1 MAQERVILLASPH
14 GEADEVARRVSLLEG
29 KLAVARQARDVVE
42 AKLSTLA
49 DKAVTTD
56 QRREEAKGQCEHLVE
71 ELTLLQLRGAELCLA
86 IVGARP

>member
-56 QRREEAKGQCEHLVE
+56 Q
-71 ELTLLQLRGAELCLA
+71 
-86 IVGARP
+86 